1 MRLLITVL
9 VISCAACASRPA
21 AESAATEPAPANPY
35 ASQITSAGNTED
47 DVICRFE
54 YKENSR
60 MRERVC
66 ATRAER
72 TQHAE
77 KSRARIKQR

>member
-1 MRLLITVL
+1 MRLLISVL
-9 VISCAACASRPA
+9 ILASVGCASPPA
-21 AESAATEPAPANPY
+21 TAPTATSPYVSEVTNAGDPAE
-35 ASQITSAGNTED
+35 

-54 YKENSR
+54 NKENSR